1 MLGLYVTNNIEKRP
15 NCIREPKTGKALTF
29 SIPCR
34 YTEQFEQ
41 FVLETNEP
49 YMTMDEYAA
58 EYGSDGPWLSYH
70 FLVGPEGVDE
80 GQESSLPQTSSSGAR
95 LVVSSFGSSTCESS
109 RSFNYNVQTGFCIRN
124 IVHIQIYNSI
134 KSLKLEF
141 RKYQY
146 IARSANEIT

>member
-95 LVVSSFGSSTCESS
+95 LVVSSFGSSHLRVVVVVVSPRGSGWALLSPGQGT
-109 RSFNYNVQTGFCIRN
+109 
-124 IVHIQIYNSI
+124 
-134 KSLKLEF
+134 
-141 RKYQY
+141 
-146 IARSANEIT
+146 